1 MARIVSGKPKAS
13 LGDALNEI
21 EKNGSLHNALK
32 GGFIKLYG
40 YTSNSDGIRHAMMD
54 KPKLT
59 QADARY
65 FLLSCT
71 SFVNY
76 LKAQIA

>member
-1 MARIVSGKPKAS
+1 M
-13 LGDALNEI
+13 LGDALKEI
-21 EKNGSLHNALK
+21 EKKRSLHKALK

-40 YTSNSDGIRHAMMD
+40 YTNDADGIRHAMMD
-54 KPKLT
+54 EPNLT

-76 LKAQIA
+76 LKALLGSETPEGRSSD